1 MSSLNQAIRSRNALF
16 LLFILGGVLAYLLYV
31 LYVDASTGGSSWRQG
46 DWLINSISEP
56 ARRGLF
62 GSALLHTSD
71 VLGLSPLLLLILFQA
86 LMVTAIFVVL
96 GLAAL
101 DLKVPDKLLL
111 IMLSPGFL
119 IFFWFND
126 PQGSMRK
133 ELLAYFAFMPLIVAA
148 LRDRGAYLA
157 YAVSTAVYAM
167 SVVAHEGN
175 VFLLPFLWVAMW
187 IVLPPEASVGRR
199 LALLAIPGVAAFGA
213 GVYASIYTHVADT
226 SVMCAQVVQRGLDP
240 AICDG
245 AIAFLET
252 HPDQAHMDPTGLLST
267 WFRNFL
273 LIYAACI
280 VAFRVLF
287 QGSERVE
294 LWCVAVIGSGAVFL
308 PLYYLAGDYGRW
320 LSMHVCSIVFLALI
334 FLLKW
339 RPSWL
344 YEQPRRLD
352 FAAILAMSLVIG
364 IAHVPGVMIEGSLVK
379 VARVIDTALE

>member
-1 MSSLNQAIRSRNALF
+1 MSSLSQAVRSRNAL
-16 LLFILGGVLAYLLYV
+16 LLVAILGGVLVYLFYV
-31 LYVDASTGGSSWRQG
+31 LFYDYTTGGSSWRQG
-46 DWLINSISEP
+46 DWLINSIAEP

-62 GSALLHTSD
+62 GSALLHISD
-71 VLGLSPLLLLILFQA
+71 LVGLSPLLLLILFQA
-86 LMVTAIFVVL
+86 FMVAVIFVVL

-111 IMLSPGFL
+111 ILLSPGFL

-133 ELLAYFAFMPLIVAA
+133 ELLAYFAFMPLIVVA
-148 LRDRGAYLA
+148 LRGRGAYPA
-157 YAVSTAVYAM
+157 YAIATAFYAIA
-167 SVVAHEGN
+167 VFAHEGN

-187 IVLPPEASVGRR
+187 MVLPTEASVGTRI
-199 LALLAIPGVAAFGA
+199 ALLAVPGVAAIGA
-213 GVYASIYTHVADT
+213 GVYASVYTHVADT
-226 SVMCAQVVQRGLDP
+226 GVMCAQVVQRGLDP

-252 HPDQAHMDPTGLLST
+252 PPDQAHMDPTGLLST

-287 QGSERVE
+287 QGSARVE
-294 LWCVAVIGSGAVFL
+294 TWCFAVIASGAVFL

-320 LSMHVCSIVFLALI
+320 LSLHVCSLVFLALI

-344 YEQPRRLD
+344 YEKPRRLD
-352 FAAILAMSLVIG
+352 FLAILGMSFVIG